1 MKTFPDK
8 ELRINKQNSGNT
20 SKKIISNL
28 FGNRFHSDE
37 TLYEYMIEF
46 LLIFS
51 SSKRKQEDYKM
62 LSFHD
67 FLSDNPDSDIFC
79 FQPKMGLRRFIFYDK
94 AKKSDSILDD
104 KQAYDALKNA
114 LEQRMI
120 NTDNP
125 EEIVD
130 ALHDL
135 LYGYAVV
142 LRKRAWCAQNVLPL
156 CPEMIFCAA
165 NPSINDRKK
174 HPIKDAYSMIEVDK
188 YFNFNKR
195 NFLSRGGELYY
206 LHILQG
212 LNGNQE
218 KTMLLEKL
226 LRNMITNKKLSHLIN
241 FICDTWYEI
250 SEADEQELEV
260 TLELGFI
267 PENGYLD
274 CEKYAVSEMINFL
287 SSDLHPIKRLEICA
301 RGIMFQIMRMM
312 SWRVSDYLEKAPH
325 RWLISMRNCDS
336 QVVKKL
342 AGYDFT
348 DIEDEF
354 QEAIN
359 KMAKELEIPE
369 DKFIKEIHEAKG
381 NSFDIFKSKGK
392 EMQCIIPP
400 KGANER
406 FSLSEEI
413 TTFLVLSI
421 IPPKGKM
428 TFSSFLEQLY
438 EHYRIVI
445 GPTEFKKSLVNND
458 DIRLANAFEENM
470 NAFQDLLRATGFLRE
485 LSDAT
490 SIVENPYGKVDLED
504 TL

>member
-1 MKTFPDK
+1 MKTFPSEEIK
-8 ELRINKQNSGNT
+8 AKTQSSGAA

-51 SSKRKQEDYKM
+51 SSKREHEDYKK

-67 FLSDNPDSDIFC
+67 FISNNPDSDFFY

-94 AKKSDSILDD
+94 SKKSDSVLDD
-104 KQAYDALKNA
+104 KKAYDALKKA
-114 LEQRMI
+114 LEERMI

-130 ALHDL
+130 AFHDL

-165 NPSINDRKK
+165 NPNINERKK

-188 YFNFNKR
+188 HFNFDKR

-206 LHILQG
+206 LHLLQG

-218 KTMLLEKL
+218 KTKRLEQL
-226 LRNMITNKKLSHLIN
+226 LRNMITNKKLSRLIN
-241 FICDTWYEI
+241 FICDTWYEV
-250 SEADEQELEV
+250 SEADEQELQV
-260 TLELGFI
+260 NLKLGYI
-267 PENGYLD
+267 PADGYLD
-274 CEKYAVSEMINFL
+274 CEKYAVDEMINFL

-312 SWRVSDYLEKAPH
+312 SWRVSNYLGKDPH
-325 RWLISMRNCDS
+325 RWLISMRNCNS

-342 AGYDFT
+342 AAHDFT
-348 DIEDEF
+348 DFEDEF

-445 GPTEFKKSLVNND
+445 GPMEFKKSLVD
-458 DIRLANAFEENM
+458 DDNIRLASAFEENM

-490 SIVENPYGKVDLED
+490 SIVENPYEKVVLED